1 MVFGFSVNAKKEGA
15 VKHALDFAEKLR
27 SRGAEIIFDDVLP
40 VDSFPRLNKREVA
53 EQSDVMV
60 VFGGD
65 GTVLRVAV
73 DCAVT
78 DTPIFAVNLGKLGF
92 LTEVEPAETDGFIDT
107 LINGRFSCNSRSML
121 KVECMNKKFL
131 ALNEA
136 VVARGTL
143 TKMIKIDAYA
153 DGLFVDGYFADGLI
167 AATPTG
173 STAYSLSAGGP
184 VVDPDVEAILLT
196 PVGSHS
202 LHTRPI
208 VFSEKKKLA
217 LRVAKTDTFAY
228 LSVDGRDVLKLT
240 SGDTVEITLAE
251 SRLKFVDCKGKGFVT
266 KLLDKLNDWSYTVK
280 E

>member
-15 VKHALDFAEKLR
+15 IKHALDFAEKLH
-27 SRGAEIIFDDVLP
+27 SSGAEVIFDDVLP
-40 VDSFPRLNKREVA
+40 VENFPRLNKREVA
-53 EQSDVMV
+53 EKSDVMV

-73 DCAVT
+73 DCAVNN
-78 DTPIFAVNLGKLGF
+78 TPIFAINLGKLGF
-92 LTEVEPAETDGFIDT
+92 LTEVEPTEADAFLET
-107 LINGRFSCNSRSML
+107 LLNGEFSCNSRSML
-121 KVECMNKKFL
+121 KVKCQNKEFF

-208 VFSEKKKLA
+208 VFSEKKKIV
-217 LRVAKTDTFAY
+217 LRVARTDTFAY

-240 SGDTVEITLAE
+240 NGDTVEISLAE
-251 SRLKFVDCKGKGFVT
+251 CRLKFVDCKGKGFVT